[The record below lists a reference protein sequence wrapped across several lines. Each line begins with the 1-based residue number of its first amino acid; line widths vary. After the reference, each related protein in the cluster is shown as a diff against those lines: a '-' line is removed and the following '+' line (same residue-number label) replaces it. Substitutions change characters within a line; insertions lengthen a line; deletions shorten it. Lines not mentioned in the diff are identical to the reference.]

1 MSEPRHDGGR
11 SAGWTMEDHLVFDIG
26 FALPRARVRGIRR
39 VLTEDERRRI
49 AIAVVEHLRLCGWK
63 FTLSAPQRGHG
74 TGIGG
79 TPRE

>member
-1 MSEPRHDGGR
+1 MSDPRHDSAR

-26 FALPRARVRGIRR
+26 FALPRAPVRGIRR

-49 AIAVVEHLRLCGWK
+49 AVAVVEHLRLCGWK
-63 FTLSAPQRGHG
+63 FTLPAPQRGHG

-79 TPRE
+79 APGE